1 MMASDKILP
10 QYGYLGYTGLRRRA
24 VSEMFPE
31 RLVGGLHLA
40 VVMPGLDDS
49 PGIFMPAREYCL
61 YHGDTIEQGTPQH
74 DRV

>member
-24 VSEMFPE
+24 VSELFPE

-49 PGIFMPAREYCL
+49 LGIFMLAREYCL
-61 YHGDTIEQGTPQH
+61 YHVDSFVLGMSQQ
-74 DRV
+74 DRA